1 MQHGTRTSYDNEWG
15 LALVRL
21 PALTAH
27 DGRGDCCGFGGGSLW
42 GTGCDHDG
50 IVGCAEGV
58 SEAVAPADSGT
69 IAMVLCGDKART
81 YLFLMDRARQRQVKT
96 AMRKRRFGGQDAAC
110 TAGAQQVKPN
120 QGGRQRQRAS
130 YGR

>member
-1 MQHGTRTSYDNEWG
+1 MNGDWLSSVSLPSRLMMEEGTVAVSG
-15 LALVRL
+15 VGA
-21 PALTAH
+21 
-27 DGRGDCCGFGGGSLW
+27 LW

-96 AMRKRRFGGQDAAC
+96 AMRKMRFCGQDAAC
-110 TAGAQQVKPN
+110 TAGGQQVKPN

>member
-1 MQHGTRTSYDNEWG
+1 MERAAATSSTSDAPEG
-15 LALVRL
+15 GITQMDERCDRGE
-21 PALTAH
+21 P
-27 DGRGDCCGFGGGSLW
+27 GDC
-42 GTGCDHDG
+42 
-50 IVGCAEGV
+50 
-58 SEAVAPADSGT
+58 GT

-110 TAGAQQVKPN
+110 TAGGQQVKPN